1 MLLLMTLG
9 SLVTASILSSGPG
22 ILYAIYDPCKD
33 EGKILGDDGQCHD
46 PPFKCDNGDEV
57 EDKDDCP
64 KELYRCDNGDE
75 VEDKDDCPK
84 ELYRCDNGDEVEDKD
99 DCPMATAP
107 DAGPPS
113 SGINPPPPPVPPVTP
128 GLEPSLL
135 ISIIVVA
142 AIGLA
147 VVLIIKKIGG
157 NHVEIITRGGIGK

>member
-1 MLLLMTLG
+1 MTLG

-46 PPFKCDNGDEV
+46 PPFK
-57 EDKDDCP
+57 
-64 KELYRCDNGDE
+64 CDNGDE